1 VKHEKAI
8 EEVTQKIIAQENSTF
23 EKVTYELIVQE
34 KMYEE
39 ATKFFPI
46 GHPHKVQR
54 LKISH

>member
-1 VKHEKAI
+1 MKHEKAI

-46 GHPHKVQR
+46 GHPHKVA
-54 LKISH
+54 KA